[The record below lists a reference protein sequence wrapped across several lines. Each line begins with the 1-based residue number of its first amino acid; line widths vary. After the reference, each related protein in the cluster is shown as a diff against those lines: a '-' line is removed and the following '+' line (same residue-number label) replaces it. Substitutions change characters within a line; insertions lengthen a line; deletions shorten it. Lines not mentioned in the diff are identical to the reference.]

1 MDDTKTDVAVAAGVI
16 DVTDEEFAETLNNF
30 RLLPDNAV
38 PIAPSVGTVFMSRFD
53 DGLRAL
59 KDRHK
64 EWETNIDAYN
74 MECAADLRYA
84 HENMVRITVD
94 TLLDYTYMRNPTVEL
109 SSERGAD
116 DDFVSALQSIVKAII
131 NRKSLPGINLRP
143 KAQRQIV
150 VSHLTNFGILE
161 LTHQGP
167 KGSVEQVLS
176 VLDQT
181 REKIKKEEDAD
192 ELGKLFSLLD
202 ILNRELTNRR
212 HEGIGVEFCSPFSFI
227 VDPDCQEPDFSD
239 ARWLMKRTVMDEDHI
254 KAEYMVYNPEME
266 AYYHRYDPSQPY
278 EGRSRSVTDS
288 REATETE
295 IINNIMP
302 DVPDEIARVRAKG
315 KVAVVWVYDKSTRLK
330 YLYLEG
336 KWDTPLWVYEDEMG
350 LSRFYPFFL
359 LTFSNSVGSIVQPGE
374 VAHYRT
380 HEEQIN
386 EINKMS
392 AQVRRRV
399 FTKYVYN
406 ASAIDPEEARKLF
419 NHINNDDTEV
429 KGMGIKMRDNDRPIG
444 EVWSPMLMPAVQLE
458 QVFDKRDLVNGIDR
472 ATRINDAM
480 RGVQFRTNTNTAA
493 VDTYNEFANSRTD
506 GLTDRIEGCMEDL
519 LWAMCELIVT
529 KVSPEQVQA
538 ILPAE
543 KVKGF
548 RQMTVEEFNLKYNV
562 TVAAGS
568 TEKPTSQMKKREARE
583 IIQMLGQFGTAAP
596 MTVLNIVGRL
606 LQSAFS
612 KFLFREEDAQRLAQE
627 GQANLQK
634 GISSTPQNQG
644 TRP

>member
-212 HEGIGVEFCSPFSFI
+212 HEGIEG
-227 VDPDCQEPDFSD
+227 
-239 ARWLMKRTVMDEDHI
+239 ED
-254 KAEYMVYNPEME
+254 
-266 AYYHRYDPSQPY
+266 
-278 EGRSRSVTDS
+278 
-288 REATETE
+288 
-295 IINNIMP
+295 
-302 DVPDEIARVRAKG
+302 
-315 KVAVVWVYDKSTRLK
+315 
-330 YLYLEG
+330 
-336 KWDTPLWVYEDEMG
+336 
-350 LSRFYPFFL
+350 
-359 LTFSNSVGSIVQPGE
+359 
-374 VAHYRT
+374 
-380 HEEQIN
+380 
-386 EINKMS
+386 
-392 AQVRRRV
+392 
-399 FTKYVYN
+399 
-406 ASAIDPEEARKLF
+406 
-419 NHINNDDTEV
+419 
-429 KGMGIKMRDNDRPIG
+429 
-444 EVWSPMLMPAVQLE
+444 
-458 QVFDKRDLVNGIDR
+458 
-472 ATRINDAM
+472 
-480 RGVQFRTNTNTAA
+480 
-493 VDTYNEFANSRTD
+493 
-506 GLTDRIEGCMEDL
+506 
-519 LWAMCELIVT
+519 
-529 KVSPEQVQA
+529 
-538 ILPAE
+538 
-543 KVKGF
+543 
-548 RQMTVEEFNLKYNV
+548 
-562 TVAAGS
+562 
-568 TEKPTSQMKKREARE
+568 
-583 IIQMLGQFGTAAP
+583 
-596 MTVLNIVGRL
+596 
-606 LQSAFS
+606 
-612 KFLFREEDAQRLAQE
+612 
-627 GQANLQK
+627 
-634 GISSTPQNQG
+634 
-644 TRP
+644 